1 MKYEA
6 DRSKIGHYFSLNPHP
21 ATDFNFPPHFH
32 KSLELVYV
40 EEGELIVQIGQ
51 TEFSVLTGQCALIL
65 SGQLHAYRTA
75 EHSISHIC
83 IFSPDFVSELMH
95 YCKNVQMHHP
105 VFIANKE
112 LFARLKENEGNIFA
126 LKSLLYGV
134 AAVYASGPALPADTL
149 KSEGLLYDIATFI
162 DDHFAEAITLQTLA
176 EHFGYSYRYM
186 SGLINRHFGLSF
198 AALLQQYRIDLA
210 CRLLKET
217 EYRITEITEK
227 CGFDTT
233 RSFNRAFQKVMGM
246 TPKEYRHSQIQRLS

>member
-40 EEGELIVQIGQ
+40 EEGVLTVQIGQ
-51 TEFSVLTGQCALIL
+51 REFEVTAGECALIL
-65 SGQLHAYRTA
+65 SGQLHAYRTI
-75 EHSISHIC
+75 EHSLSHIC

-105 VFIANKE
+105 VLTIDRQ
-112 LFARLKENEGNIFA
+112 LFSGLKENEGNVFA

-134 AAVYASGPALPADTL
+134 AAIYVRGPALPADTL

-162 DDHFAEAITLQTLA
+162 DSHFTEAITLQTLA
-176 EHFGYSYRYM
+176 AHFGYSYRYM

-217 EYRITEITEK
+217 ENRITEIAEN

-233 RSFNRAFQKVMGM
+233 RSFNRAFQKVMGV
-246 TPKEYRHSQIQRLS
+246 TPKEYRHSQIKRPS